1 MDHGSGGGRKGRTVG
16 VSLRSVGPI
25 SRSFALS
32 RTAVCR
38 ISFCLVIVGPFGAAS
53 AQDLTP
59 LVTQCASGGSPALL
73 TSCQSAVLAA
83 QAIRGGIAITDAT
96 GASLSGSWSTIGRR
110 LGSTPRVSVDLR
122 GRVAR
127 FSMPDLV
134 GGGPGIAA
142 DNDVYVYGIK
152 GSVAVGVLDGFSL
165 MPTVG
170 GILSLDLLA
179 SASLLFLGES
189 DGFLG
194 NEGLASVGGRIGIF
208 RESFSLPGLTVSA
221 MRSFGQQVNWADDM
235 NGTQIDTD
243 ISTTSVRAVI
253 GKDFFTLAV
262 LAGFGWNWDHGE
274 MRVQVPDPTIPGGQ
288 GVGLMEDLTTRRA
301 VYFAGVSITRLV
313 WTFSIEGG
321 WIGGYDGLTGYPGVY
336 DPGAITPFISVA
348 ARLTI

>member
-1 MDHGSGGGRKGRTVG
+1 VG
-16 VSLRSVGPI
+16 VSLRTVGPI

-38 ISFCLVIVGPFGAAS
+38 ISFCLAVVGPFEAAS

-83 QAIRGGIAITDAT
+83 QAMRGGIAITDAA

-110 LGSTPRVSVDLR
+110 LGSTPRVGLDLR
-122 GRVAR
+122 FRVAR
-127 FSMPDLV
+127 FSMPDMV

-152 GSVAVGVLDGFSL
+152 GSVAVGGFDGFSL

-170 GILSLDLLA
+170 GIMSLDLLA
-179 SASLLFLGES
+179 SGSLLFLGDS
-189 DGFLG
+189 NGFSS
-194 NEGLASVGGRIGIF
+194 NEAIGSIGGRLGIF

-221 MRSFGQQVNWADDM
+221 MRSFGQQVNWADDLDA
-235 NGTQIDTD
+235 TRIDTD
-243 ISTTSVRAVI
+243 ISTTSVRAVV
-253 GKDFFTLAV
+253 GKDFFTLGV
-262 LAGFGWNWDHGE
+262 FGGFGWNWDQGE
-274 MRVQVPDPTIPGGQ
+274 MRVQVPDPTIPGREGIGQ
-288 GVGLMEDLTTRRA
+288 MGDLTTRRT
-301 VYFAGVSITRLV
+301 VYFAGVSIIRLV
-313 WTFSIEGG
+313 WTLSVEGG
-321 WIGGYDGLTGYPGVY
+321 WISGYDGLSGYPGAY
-336 DPGAITPFISVA
+336 DPSAITPFVSVA